1 MSGSP
6 FHIHLEDNPT
16 KYVAHTPVPVPHYYK
31 TEVNE
36 QLADDVKKGVIV
48 KVPPGHAVDWCQ
60 RMLVLPKRDGTPRRV
75 VDFQPLNK
83 FVKRETHLSPTP
95 FEAVSSIP
103 PCMYKTK
110 TDAYNGYHQIL
121 LDLESQKLTTFLTE
135 NGRYQYLRAPQGLT
149 SSGDAYV
156 HRYDDIIQT
165 VERKVKIMDDAL
177 LYDKGIE
184 EAFFHAF
191 DYLHLCAENGVTLNP
206 KKFVFCR
213 KELDFCGFHLLFDGY
228 RPSDDTI
235 SSIRDFPMPEQP
247 TITDIKAW
255 YGLVNHVAPFLI
267 TTELMKPFR
276 ELLSSTSKKVYWDGY
291 LQSAFDRSK
300 SEICKLIEIGLTS
313 FRKERET
320 ALITDYS
327 DDGLGFV
334 LVQKSCQCD
343 LTDPFCCNDGWKLIL
358 CGSRTLEK
366 PEENYAP
373 REGEALAVSWS
384 MNKCKMFLLGHPGFM
399 VFTDHKSLVKTF
411 NDQELRKIDNPR
423 ILKMKEK
430 CLMYRFVTG
439 HIEGKKNCAPDILS
453 RYPLKV
459 CRSDVSDED
468 EADLMERE
476 VSVQAVI
483 CGIFGE
489 KDIIAVDV
497 NELLRVAMVDSTYTK
512 LIMKIKNKSF
522 CKTAAMED
530 PELRP
535 YFNIRDRLNI
545 CDNLIMY
552 TYEDHIPRLLIPSKL
567 RLGVLRNLHAAHQG
581 LSTAMSRVRQTVYW
595 PGIEKELQNEMSNC
609 KHCIENAKSQTKEP
623 LITSPIPE
631 YPMQQVVS
639 DLFEHDGHWY
649 LVYADRLTG
658 WPELAFF
665 PTSTKSS
672 VILATL
678 REFFHRW
685 GVPEELSLDGAS
697 NLSSAEFK
705 AFLQRW
711 CVHKRLSAA
720 HYPQS
725 NGRAEAA
732 VKSMK
737 RLIKGHT
744 GPGGSITT
752 DEIAL
757 GLLQYRNTPIDGG
770 KSPAQLALGRE
781 LRDGIPLQ
789 RYRYRIS
796 HHWKQFLKQREY
808 QMAIS
813 SEKQADRYNKSARPL
828 QEIQNGV
835 DVVCQNPQTKKWDR
849 GGKVV
854 DCLPHRQYKVRLDG
868 SGRITLRNRRHI
880 RQVYRGVPTIPQT
893 SGPPPISEASGASIE
908 PSQASP
914 SLLERT
920 SNSNTARSHIAT
932 SAHGSSTESSDSV
945 PIVPRE
951 SRQRYQR
958 KVYDPTTGTFKEPCA
973 VPEGI

>member
-1 MSGSP
+1 M
-6 FHIHLEDNPT
+6 
-16 KYVAHTPVPVPHYYK
+16 
-31 TEVNE
+31 
-36 QLADDVKKGVIV
+36 
-48 KVPPGHAVDWCQ
+48 
-60 RMLVLPKRDGTPRRV
+60 
-75 VDFQPLNK
+75 
-83 FVKRETHLSPTP
+83 
-95 FEAVSSIP
+95 
-103 PCMYKTK
+103 
-110 TDAYNGYHQIL
+110 
-121 LDLESQKLTTFLTE
+121 TTFITE
-135 NGRYQYLRAPQGLT
+135 NGRYQYRRAPQGLT

-156 HRYDDIIQT
+156 HRFDDVIKS
-165 VERKVKIMDDAL
+165 VDRKVKIIDDAL
-177 LYDKGIE
+177 LYDESIE
-184 EAFFHAF
+184 SPFYHTF
-191 DYLHLCAENGVTLNP
+191 DYLCLCAMNGVTLNP

-213 KELDFCGFHLLFDGY
+213 RELDFCGFHLLWDGY

-235 SSIRDFPMPEQP
+235 SAIREFPMPEHP

-255 YGLVNHVAPFLI
+255 FGLVNHVAPFLI
-267 TTELMKPFR
+267 TTELMRPFR
-276 ELLSSTSKKVYWDGY
+276 DLLSSTTKKVYWDEY
-291 LQSAFDRSK
+291 LQSAFERSK
-300 SEICKLIEIGLTS
+300 NEICKLIEIGLTS

-334 LVQKSCQCD
+334 LMQNSCPCD
-343 LTDPFCCNDGWKLIL
+343 LTDPFCCTDGWKLIL

-373 REGEALAVSWS
+373 REGEALAIAWS
-384 MNKCKMFLLGHPGFM
+384 INKCKMFLLGHSGFL

-423 ILKMKEK
+423 IMKMKEK
-430 CLMYRFVTG
+430 CLMYRFVTN

-459 CRSDVSDED
+459 CRSETSDED
-468 EADLMERE
+468 KGDLMERE
-476 VSVQAVI
+476 GCVTAVI
-483 CGIFGE
+483 CGIFSE
-489 KDIIAVDV
+489 TDIIAVDV
-497 NELLRVAMVDSTYTK
+497 HELLKVAMQDSTYNKLLTK
-512 LIMKIKNKSF
+512 IRNKSF
-522 CKTAAMED
+522 CKTAALED

-535 YFNIRDRLNI
+535 YFNVRDRLTI
-545 CDNLIMY
+545 CDDLIMY
-552 TYEDHIPRLLIPSKL
+552 TYEDRIPRLLIPSKL
-567 RLGVLRNLHAAHQG
+567 RLGILRNLHAAHQG
-581 LSTAMSRVRQTVYW
+581 LSTAMSRARQTVYW
-595 PGIEKELQNEMSNC
+595 PGIDKDLQREMGSC
-609 KHCIENAKSQTKEP
+609 KHCIENAKSLTKEP
-623 LITSPIPE
+623 LVTSPIPE

-639 DLFEHDGHWY
+639 DLFEHNGHWY

-665 PTSTKSS
+665 PSSTKSS

-685 GVPEELSLDGAS
+685 GVPEELSLDGAT

-781 LRDGIPLQ
+781 LRDGIPLPRN
-789 RYRYRIS
+789 RYCIS
-796 HHWKQFLKQREY
+796 HHWKQFLRQREQ
-808 QMAIS
+808 QMTIS
-813 SEKQADRYNKSARPL
+813 AEKQKERYDKSAKPL
-828 QEIQNGV
+828 PEIQNGV

-849 GGKVV
+849 GGKIV
-854 DCLPHRQYKVRLDG
+854 DCLPHRQYKIKLDG
-868 SGRITLRNRRHI
+868 SGRITLRNRRHV
-880 RQVYRGVPTIPQT
+880 RSVYRGVPMVPQSSGMPPVSDSDT
-893 SGPPPISEASGASIE
+893 STSSL
-908 PSQASP
+908 P
-914 SLLERT
+914 SLRSSSPLRLSSSSSEGM
-920 SNSNTARSHIAT
+920 SNSSTAPHNVST
-932 SAHGSSTESSDSV
+932 DNDGSSSGSV
-945 PIVPRE
+945 RRDTVLVRE
-951 SRQRYQR
+951 SRQRQQR
-958 KVYDPTTGTFKEPCA
+958 KVYDPSTGNFVEPRA
-973 VPEGI
+973 VPDLI